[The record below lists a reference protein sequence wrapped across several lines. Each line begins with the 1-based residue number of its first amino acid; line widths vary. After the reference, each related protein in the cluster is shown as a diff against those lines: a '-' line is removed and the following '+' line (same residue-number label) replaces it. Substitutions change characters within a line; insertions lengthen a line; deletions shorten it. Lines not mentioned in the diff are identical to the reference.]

1 MRREEKKLEEKELLP
16 SLSIL
21 HSTVD
26 ASFEVIMEKHL
37 YEVYRLCCWFVQDK
51 IAAEDI
57 TQEVFLRAY
66 KSLPGFRGESK
77 IETWL
82 YRIAIN
88 ESKRYLRSWSIRHIF
103 YQAEPGVHEFIE
115 IEEGVV
121 RKEEWRRL
129 ATVIAKLPFRH
140 RQIIILHYYEELTI
154 EEIGE
159 ILEISSGAVYTRL
172 HRAREKLKAL
182 LNKEGE
188 EWT

>member
-1 MRREEKKLEEKELLP
+1 MLP
-16 SLSIL
+16 QLTML
-21 HSTVD
+21 HSTADSTFEAIMD
-26 ASFEVIMEKHL
+26 AHL
-37 YEVYRLCCWFVQDK
+37 YNIYRLCCWFVQDK
-51 IAAEDI
+51 TAAEDV

-66 KSLPGFRGESK
+66 QHLSGFRGESK

-82 YRIAIN
+82 YRIAVN

-103 YQAEPGVHEFIE
+103 YQAEPDVQGVLE

-121 RKEEWRRL
+121 KKEEWRRL

-140 RQIIILHYYEELTI
+140 RQIIILHYYEELSI

-182 LNKEGE
+182 LHKEGE
-188 EWT
+188 AWT